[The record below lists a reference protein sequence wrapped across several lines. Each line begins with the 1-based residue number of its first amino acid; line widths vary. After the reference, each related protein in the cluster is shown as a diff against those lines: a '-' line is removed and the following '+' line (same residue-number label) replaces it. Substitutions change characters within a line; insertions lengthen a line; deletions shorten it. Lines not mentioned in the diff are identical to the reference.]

1 MAYARRPFPKF
12 RISALSPA
20 TAPDDTRITRLPNG
34 VRIVTIRMPHV
45 HTASIGVFV
54 RSGSAHE
61 SKLDNGISHFVEHMV
76 FKGTLMRDARR
87 INLDAERLG
96 AEVNAHTDKDHTG
109 YTMHGRP
116 ADVPQLV
123 EMLADLVRHP
133 TFPAEELER
142 ERQVLL
148 HECTEDED
156 DPLSTAFK
164 LFDKACWGT
173 HALAQ
178 SVIGPR
184 RNIERFG
191 RDALVDYLRRQ
202 YTGANVVVGAAGDI
216 DVPAFEAA
224 VEAAFGTMD
233 AGHENL
239 VAAPVYAGGVATKRL
254 SGSSQAH
261 LVLGFPLPGLAVQDP
276 AGVLAAAVFGEGMSS
291 PLMDRIREQRGL
303 AYYTACSADVLDVAG
318 QFVVEASTS
327 PEQIDELLAETLAL
341 LKAQAAHVGD
351 EDLERAKA
359 QLAVRRLRAHERPYR
374 RLEDAVL
381 DLYATGTVC
390 DTRTWCSRIDAVP
403 AETVRAAFAR
413 MLAAGPTVALSGELP
428 RAAGERVRSRLAAA

>member
-1 MAYARRPFPKF
+1 M
-12 RISALSPA
+12 
-20 TAPDDTRITRLPNG
+20 
-34 VRIVTIRMPHV
+34 RIVTIRMPHV

-61 SKLDNGISHFVEHMV
+61 SRLDNGISHFVEHMV

-116 ADVPQLV
+116 GDLPQLV
-123 EMLADLVRHP
+123 DMLADLVRHP

-184 RNIERFG
+184 RNIERFT

-224 VEAAFGTMD
+224 VTAAFGSMP
-233 AGHENL
+233 AGSENL

-261 LVLGFPLPGLAVQDP
+261 LVLGFPLPGLVAGCP

-303 AYYTACSADVLDVAG
+303 AYYTACSADVLDIAG
-318 QFVVEASTS
+318 QFVVEASTA
-327 PEQIDELLAETLAL
+327 PEQLDELLTETLKL
-341 LKAQAAHVGD
+341 LKTQAQRVEA

-359 QLAVRRLRAHERPYR
+359 QLEVRRLRSHERPYR

-381 DLYATGTVC
+381 DLYAIGRVR
-390 DTRTWCSRIDAVP
+390 DSAEWCSTIAAVP
-403 AETVRAAFAR
+403 AETVRAAFER
-413 MLAAGPTVALSGELP
+413 LLAAGPTIALAGELP
-428 RAAGERVRSRLAAA
+428 RAAGERVRSILAAS